1 MSVPSP
7 HPTPSDGELKILIID
22 DDQELC
28 ALIAEYLK
36 PLRYALVAEH
46 EGRAGAERAVN
57 EQFHAVILDVMLPGI
72 DGYEVLRRIRS
83 QSDVPVLMLTARGDE
98 TDRIVGLEMGA
109 DDYLPKTFSSREL
122 LARLRAVTRR
132 RVTRSTKP
140 ADKKEEAEVVA
151 GPLRMNPSSR
161 LAVLEGLP
169 LKLTALEFDLLLSL
183 ARARGRVKT
192 RERLIEEIG
201 ERLYD
206 GVDRSIDVHIWSLR
220 RKLGDDSK
228 SPRFIKTV
236 RAIGYMLLMLPDA
249 E

>member
-1 MSVPSP
+1 MSVSP
-7 HPTPSDGELKILIID
+7 QPQAPPGIEFKVLIVD
-22 DDQELC
+22 DDRELC
-28 ALIAEYLK
+28 ALIADYLK
-36 PLRYALVAEH
+36 PLRYEVVAEH
-46 EGRAGAERAVN
+46 DGVAGAARAL
-57 EQFHAVILDVMLPGI
+57 EEDFHAVILDVMLPGV

-83 QSDVPVLMLTARGDE
+83 RSDVPILMLTARGDE

-122 LARLRAVTRR
+122 LARLRVVTRR
-132 RVTRSTKP
+132 RVARP
-140 ADKKEEAEVVA
+140 VMDKVQSEEPEWSA
-151 GPLRMNPSSR
+151 GPLRINPASR
-161 LAVLEGLP
+161 IALLEGVP

-206 GVDRSIDVHIWSLR
+206 GMDRSIDVHIWSLR
-220 RKLGDDSK
+220 RKLGDDPK
-228 SPRFIKTV
+228 APRFIKTV
-236 RAIGYMLLMLPDA
+236 RAIGYMLINPDA

>member
-1 MSVPSP
+1 MPVSP
-7 HPTPSDGELKILIID
+7 PLQTPLACEQKVLIVD

-28 ALIAEYLK
+28 ALIAAYLQ
-36 PLRYALVAEH
+36 PLRYDVVMEH
-46 EGRAGAERAVN
+46 EGQAGAERALS
-57 EQFHAVILDVMLPGI
+57 EEFHAVILDLMLPGI
-72 DGYEVLRRIRS
+72 DGFEVLRRIRS
-83 QSDVPVLMLTARGDE
+83 RSDVPVLMLTARGEE

-132 RVTRSTKP
+132 RGDRPTAPAVLDTKP
-140 ADKKEEAEVVA
+140 ELVA
-151 GPLRMNPSSR
+151 GPLRLNPASR
-161 LAVLEGLP
+161 VAMLNDSE

-183 ARARGRVKT
+183 AQARGRVKT

-206 GVDRSIDVHIWSLR
+206 GMDRSIDVHIWSLR
-220 RKLGDDSK
+220 RKLGDDPK
-228 SPRFIKTV
+228 APRFIKTI
-236 RAIGYMLLMLPDA
+236 RAIGYMLINPDA